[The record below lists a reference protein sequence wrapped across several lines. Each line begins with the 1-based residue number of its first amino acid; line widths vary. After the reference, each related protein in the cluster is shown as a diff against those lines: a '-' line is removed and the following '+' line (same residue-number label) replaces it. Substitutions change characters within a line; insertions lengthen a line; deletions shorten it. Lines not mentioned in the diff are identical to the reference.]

1 MRWVEQ
7 AYGTSAETFTS
18 AFDDRDGVLAG
29 LAAIGAAVRAWD
41 ARAAAAAVERYAED
55 SARRMLDALEVGAGE
70 PSAHGTSRSG

>member
-29 LAAIGAAVRAWD
+29 LAAIGAAVRAGD